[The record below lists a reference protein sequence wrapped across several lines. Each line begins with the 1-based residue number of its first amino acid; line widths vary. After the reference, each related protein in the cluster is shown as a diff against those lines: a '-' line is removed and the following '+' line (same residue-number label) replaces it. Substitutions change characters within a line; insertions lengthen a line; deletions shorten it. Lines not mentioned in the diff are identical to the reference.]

1 MGSPHL
7 KADSFSEF
15 SLAVEAYESLL
26 HAETQAI
33 AAKHLD
39 TIEEILEKKDDSLN
53 FLVSAKKNLEVDYQL
68 NEELNNQVARVLQL
82 QQRNTKAFNKF
93 FSEWS
98 RKEKGLK
105 EKLSSSDLRLKRTY
119 QYPSL

>member
-1 MGSPHL
+1 VAKL
-7 KADSFSEF
+7 KEDSFNEF
-15 SLAVEAYESLL
+15 TLALDDYESLL

-39 TIEEILEKKDDSLN
+39 TIEDILSKKDNSLN
-53 FLVSAKKNLEVDYQL
+53 LLVLAKENLQSNYQS
-68 NEELNNQVARVLQL
+68 NTDVNGQVERVLEL

-93 FSEWS
+93 FNERS
-98 RKEKGLK
+98 RKEKGLN
-105 EKLSSSDLRLKRTY
+105 EKLSTSDLRLKRTY

>member
-1 MGSPHL
+1 VTQL
-7 KADSFSEF
+7 KEDSFNEF
-15 SLAVEAYESLL
+15 TLALEAYESLL

-39 TIEEILEKKDDSLN
+39 TIEDILSKKDISLDL
-53 FLVSAKKNLEVDYQL
+53 LVSAKEHLQSDYQVDDEI
-68 NEELNNQVARVLQL
+68 NSQVERVLQL

-93 FSEWS
+93 FNERS
-98 RKEKGLK
+98 RKEKGLD
-105 EKLSSSDLRLKRTY
+105 EKLSSSELRLKRTY

>member
-1 MGSPHL
+1 M
-7 KADSFSEF
+7 
-15 SLAVEAYESLL
+15 EAYESLL

-53 FLVSAKKNLEVDYQL
+53 FLVSAKEKLKDDYQL
-68 NEELNNQVARVLQL
+68 NPEINSQVERVLQL

-93 FSEWS
+93 FSERS

-105 EKLSSSDLRLKRTY
+105 EKLSSSELRLRRTY

>member
-1 MGSPHL
+1 VTQL
-7 KADSFSEF
+7 KEDSFNEF
-15 SLAVEAYESLL
+15 TLALEAYESLL

-39 TIEEILEKKDDSLN
+39 TIEDILSKKDNSLN
-53 FLVSAKKNLEVDYQL
+53 LLVSAKEHLQSDYQVDVEI
-68 NEELNNQVARVLQL
+68 NSQVERVLQL

-93 FSEWS
+93 FNERS

-105 EKLSSSDLRLKRTY
+105 EKLSTSDLRLKRTY

>member
-1 MGSPHL
+1 M
-7 KADSFSEF
+7 
-15 SLAVEAYESLL
+15 EAYESLL
-26 HAETQAI
+26 HSETQAI

-53 FLVSAKKNLEVDYQL
+53 FLVSAKEKLNDDYQL
-68 NEELNNQVARVLQL
+68 NPEINSQVERVLQL

-93 FSEWS
+93 FSERS

-105 EKLSSSDLRLKRTY
+105 EKLSSSELRLRRTY